1 MPLSAG
7 DKLGP
12 YEILALIGKGGMGEV
27 YRARDTRLH
36 RDVAVKVLPQAFVTT
51 AFATSAALE
60 RFQRESRAASA
71 LNHPNICAVY
81 DVGEAT
87 GHPFLVMELLDG
99 KTLREHIGRNP
110 LDFSTALALS
120 IEVADALDAAH
131 SKGIV
136 HRDIKPANIFVTERG
151 QAKVLDF
158 GLAKYNDRHNR
169 PSDTDALTVD
179 MLTEPG
185 TTMGTVAYM
194 SPEQARGET
203 VDARSDLWSFGVVLY
218 EMVTGSRPFDG
229 PTSPIIF
236 DALLNKT
243 PQPVR
248 ERNPKVPP
256 ELERIIG
263 KLLEKDRGKRY
274 ASAAELK
281 DDLKRIGSSPAQSP
295 RRTRMVLWSVAV
307 LVSLLAALFL
317 YWFWPARAIDTL
329 AVLPFVNGSS
339 DPKVEYLGDGISETL
354 ITQLSQVPRL
364 KIKSRDAAYPY
375 KGKDAKLAGRELG
388 VRAVLKGRIEQRDD
402 NLSIVVELVDT
413 KDNNLIWRN
422 QYNRKIGDILAT
434 EEEISREVYE
444 QLRFKLTGEERKQL
458 AKRSTE
464 NVEAYQLYLRARYDW
479 DRATEETFESSVPYF
494 QQAIEK
500 DPRYAL
506 AWAGLAEAYAG
517 SALYGGS
524 RKDNYARGKDAA
536 IKALEIDPNLA
547 EAHSVLARIN
557 TEYEWD
563 WADAEREY
571 KQAIGF
577 EPNNAGTHQGYAV
590 YLAAVGRRQE
600 AIAEARRAQELE
612 PLPPV
617 LAVNVGWFYY
627 LDHQYGLAETKC
639 RKVIELEPNYGW
651 GHNCLGSVYLQT
663 GRPQEAIAELQQGVS
678 LSHRGMMELM
688 YLGHAFGVSGARA
701 SAQKVLDEM
710 KDLSRRRF
718 VPPEYIAVV
727 YEGLGDKDSAFQ
739 WFEKAYNER
748 SMHSWV
754 YPDPRQ
760 DPFRSDP
767 RFQDL
772 MRRMG
777 LSQ

>member
-1 MPLSAG
+1 
-7 DKLGP
+7 
-12 YEILALIGKGGMGEV
+12 MGEV
-27 YRARDTRLH
+27 YRARDTRLN
-36 RDVAVKVLPQAFVTT
+36 REVAVKVLPQAFAT
-51 AFATSAALE
+51 ASARE

-71 LNHPNICAVY
+71 LNHPNICAVH
-81 DVGEAT
+81 DVGEAA
-87 GHPFLVMELLDG
+87 GHPFLVMELLHG
-99 KTLREHIGRNP
+99 KTLREHIGGKP
-110 LDFSTALALS
+110 LDLPTVLALS
-120 IEVADALDAAH
+120 VQVADALDTAH
-131 SKGIV
+131 AKGIV

-151 QAKVLDF
+151 DAKVLDF
-158 GLAKYNDRHNR
+158 GLAKQNQPAD
-169 PSDTDALTVD
+169 SDALTVG
-179 MLTEPG
+179 LTEPG
-185 TTMGTVAYM
+185 TAMGTIAYM

-236 DALLNKT
+236 DSLLNKT
-243 PQPVR
+243 PQSVR
-248 ERNPKVPP
+248 ERNPKVPA

-263 KLLEKDRGKRY
+263 KLLEKDRAKRY
-274 ASAAELK
+274 ASAGELK
-281 DDLKRIGSSPAQSP
+281 EDLKRIESSSMHSP
-295 RRTRMVLWSVAV
+295 RRTRPVLWSAAV
-307 LVSLLAALFL
+307 LGLFMAASFL
-317 YWFWPARAIDTL
+317 YWFWSGREIDTL
-329 AVLPFVNGSS
+329 AVLPFLNGSN
-339 DPKVEYLGDGISETL
+339 DPKVEYLGEGISETL

-375 KGKDAKLAGRELG
+375 QGKDAKLAGKELG

-413 KDNNLIWRN
+413 KDDNLIWRN

-434 EEEISREVYE
+434 EGEISREVYE

-464 NVEAYQLYLRARYDW
+464 NVEAYQLYLRGRYDW
-479 DRATEETFESSVPYF
+479 DRATEETYESSAPYF
-494 QQAIEK
+494 QRAIEK

-506 AWAGLAEAYAG
+506 AWAGLAMAYTG
-517 SALYGGS
+517 SGLYGGS
-524 RKDNYARGKDAA
+524 RNDNYPRAKAAA
-536 IKALEIDPNLA
+536 IKALEIDPTLA
-547 EAHSVLARIN
+547 EAHSILARIN

-563 WADAEREY
+563 WASAEREY
-571 KQAIGF
+571 KQAIGLD
-577 EPNNAGTHQGYAV
+577 PNSAPSHQSYAV
-590 YLAAVGRRQE
+590 HLAAVGRRQE
-600 AIAEARRAQELE
+600 AIAEARRAHELE
-612 PLPPV
+612 PLSPV
-617 LAVNVGWFYY
+617 WAVNVGWFYY
-627 LDHQYGLAETKC
+627 LDHQYQPAEEEC
-639 RKVIELEPNYGW
+639 RKAIELEPNYAW

-663 GRPQEAIAELQQGVS
+663 GHNQEAIAELQQGVS

-688 YLGHAFGVSGARA
+688 YLGHAFGVSGVRA
-701 SAQKVLDEM
+701 STQKVLDEM

-718 VPPEYIAVV
+718 VPPEYLAVI
-727 YEGLGDKDSAFQ
+727 YEGLGDKDNAFQ
-739 WFEKAYNER
+739 WFEKAYGER

-767 RFQDL
+767 RFKDL